1 MNAFSLLD
9 TGRYREGNGKFVP
22 GEFPIQAKIDTR
34 KRIN

>member
-9 TGRYREGNGKFVP
+9 TGSQREPNGKFVP
-22 GEFPIQAKIDTR
+22 GEFPMQAKIDTR